1 MLKPLKYRFRDES
14 VFVSN
19 CSEARFHIMKMYSTH
34 WVNQGL
40 GFGDYL
46 AYCGNTW
53 DVHPINASS
62 EENCYTVLSESDRG
76 PMVIALNNAVCT
88 QFHVNAKYPSSML
101 ILRNFVNHYMSIM
114 HSARERLDIPIR
126 KARFLP
132 ASHMLIKG
140 TRNPRS
146 PAEAGQH
153 SVAYTVAKH
162 SGFAFSKRDGP
173 VLVGNNATTYMIVKA
188 NSTSLDSSTELSK
201 TINKSASLSHIA
213 KTKRN
218 SSYLKAERPEECKV
232 SPHYVT
238 SSLWPAPSIRAFL
251 HPGYPVESM
260 PKPPNSSLHL
270 SQMYEKKPTVRVV
283 YQHRLAHSKT
293 ESWSSS
299 AHIRKRTDINTSEII
314 PKLETQRS
322 TWMSRKD
329 FQRVFPK
336 TSKLD
341 LKVELDTT
349 AASARP
355 QFREEERGKWLAG
368 PFFSTVA

>member
-1 MLKPLKYRFRDES
+1 MLKPVKYQFRDES

-19 CSEARFHIMKMYSTH
+19 CSEARFRIMKMYSTH
-34 WVNQGL
+34 WLNQGL

-88 QFHVNAKYPSSML
+88 QFHVSAKYPSS
-101 ILRNFVNHYMSIM
+101 ILVLQNFVNHYMSIM

-132 ASHMLIKG
+132 TSHMLIKG
-140 TRNPRS
+140 TRSTHNQT
-146 PAEAGQH
+146 EAGQH

-188 NSTSLDSSTELSK
+188 NTSSLDSSTDLSK
-201 TINKSASLSHIA
+201 TINKSASLLRTL

-218 SSYLKAERPEECKV
+218 SGDLKAERPEGRV
-232 SPHYVT
+232 PPHYVMD
-238 SSLWPAPSIRAFL
+238 SFWPAPGIRAFL

-260 PKPPNSSLHL
+260 PKPPNSSVHL
-270 SQMYEKKPTVRVV
+270 SQVYEKKPTVRVI
-283 YQHRLAHSKT
+283 YKHRLAHSKT
-293 ESWSSS
+293 ESCSS
-299 AHIRKRTDINTSEII
+299 ATLTRKRTEINTSAII

-341 LKVELDTT
+341 LKVELDIT

-355 QFREEERGKWLAG
+355 RFREEEKDKWLAG
-368 PFFSTVA
+368 PFCSTVA